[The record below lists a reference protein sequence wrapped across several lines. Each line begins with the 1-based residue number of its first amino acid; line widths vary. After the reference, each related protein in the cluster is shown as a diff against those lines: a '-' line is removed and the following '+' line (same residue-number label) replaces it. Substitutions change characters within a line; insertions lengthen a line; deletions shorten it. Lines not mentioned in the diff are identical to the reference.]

1 MMNYNL
7 NDIPVINKTYNE
19 TPKGNGQVISTV
31 DGEIKILQCSHEVLE
46 KVLSLIN
53 GTRTFEKIENELEE
67 LYPLDEIRNF
77 LSALVNERII
87 YPTPESNETLEGAT
101 VCIIG
106 KGRLASVMNKAI
118 GLSHHKEFKTITFT
132 IDEFLLGQSMIDFDV
147 AVFAP
152 DQCTYEDILCLNKK
166 MLSKNKPFIQCYFD
180 GRELGLGPFF
190 IPGKT
195 ACLECQTMYHI
206 KNINNKIFNGQLID
220 TEDIKSLYFSH
231 EFPYAYK
238 DSQLLYV
245 ADLICQDIISYL
257 QKGNMEFA
265 DVRKCYKANSLT
277 FDNSYTYYPTT
288 ECKCCRAM
296 NNSYTKWREGL
307 LPNFKDTKNSLE
319 REICYTT
326 GGLRS
331 KTEKETKQLIDETL
345 ERIGLKIDVKRAV
358 SNPFNR
364 VVPCYNA
371 ILDTSHSNKTPYSF
385 RKTKAWGKGLTE
397 MQSYFS
403 ASFEMFEHIGRQYVG
418 DIPIVEASYKDVEQN
433 AIEMNTIAE
442 SIQNKNTSYDK
453 FNPNTAID
461 WVWAKSLVKDD
472 YKLVPALMVF
482 MDDVNTKG
490 RFYGGSSTGLASA
503 TTIEDA
509 ILHAL
514 LEIIEHDAWMIGQA
528 NQHVLPRLDYM
539 TSTNKVLKERIDM
552 VKDMGYQVISRDYTN
567 DLEIPVFR
575 TWIVNPNNDT
585 HFAFSGF
592 GASISP
598 EIALERSVTEAMQS
612 DALVDPNNPLNNS
625 ISGAKLLS
633 RVNSIYSL
641 SYLYKKDIAGKASSI
656 SMLDKP
662 NLKIQSVNQAIKH
675 IIKQLKKKIPG
686 CDVLY
691 VDLTKDSINI
701 PTVRVIVTG
710 DIQRLN
716 HPLISVSPR
725 TLNFGINMG
734 YSNTPATYRELYLG
748 DYPH

>member
-7 NDIPVINKTYNE
+7 IDIPVINKSYNE
-19 TPKGNGQVISTV
+19 TLSDNGQIISTV
-31 DGEIKILQCSHEVLE
+31 DGEIKALRCSYKVLKE
-46 KVLSLIN
+46 VLSLIN
-53 GTRTFEKIENELEE
+53 GTRTFEEIESELKE
-67 LYPLDEIRNF
+67 LYTLVEIRNF
-77 LSALVNERII
+77 LSTLVIERII
-87 YPTPESNETLEGAT
+87 YPTLNTNNTIKNAT

-106 KGRLASVMNKAI
+106 SGRLASMMEKAI
-118 GLSHHKEFKTITFT
+118 SRNKGFKMIKFT
-132 IDEFLLGQSMIDFDV
+132 IDEFLSEQHPIISFDV

-152 DQCTYEDILCLNKK
+152 DQCTYEDMLSLNKK
-166 MLSKNKPFIQCYFD
+166 MVLKNKSFIQCYFD
-180 GRELGLGPFF
+180 GGELALGPFV

-206 KNINNKIFNGQLID
+206 KNINSKIFNGQLID
-220 TEDIKSLYFSH
+220 TYDIKPLYFSQ
-231 EFPYAYK
+231 ELPYVYK
-238 DSQLLYV
+238 DSQLLYA
-245 ADLICQDIISYL
+245 ADLICRDIINCL
-257 QKGNMEFA
+257 QKRNMKLA

-296 NNSYTKWREGL
+296 NNSYTKWKEGL
-307 LPNFKDTKNSLE
+307 SPIFKDTKDSLE
-319 REICYTT
+319 RKITYTT
-326 GGLRS
+326 GGFRS
-331 KTEKETKQLIDETL
+331 KSEEETKQLIEETL
-345 ERIGLKIDVKRAV
+345 ERIGLKIDVKRAE
-358 SNPFNR
+358 SNPFNH
-364 VVPCYNA
+364 VLPSYSGIFEA
-371 ILDTSHSNKTPYSF
+371 SHSNNTPYYF

-403 ASFEMFEHIGRQYVG
+403 AAFEMFEHIGRQYVG
-418 DIPIVEASYKDVEQN
+418 DIPIVEAPYKDVEQT
-433 AIEMNTIAE
+433 AIDMDTVNK

-453 FNPNTAID
+453 FNPNTPID
-461 WVWAKSLVKDD
+461 WVWAKSLVTGD

-490 RFYGGSSTGLASA
+490 RFYGGSSTGLASS

-514 LEIIEHDAWMIGQA
+514 FEVIEHDAWMIGQA
-528 NQHVLPRLDYM
+528 NQFVLPRLDHT
-539 TSTNKVLKERIDM
+539 TSTNKVLKERIKM
-552 VKDMGYQVISRDYTN
+552 VKDMGYEVITRDYTN

-585 HFAFSGF
+585 HFAYSGF
-592 GASISP
+592 GASASP
-598 EIALERSVTEAMQS
+598 EIALERSITEAMQT
-612 DALVDPNNPLNNS
+612 DALVDPNNPLNSS

-633 RVNSIYSL
+633 KVNSVYYL
-641 SYLYKKDIAGKASSI
+641 SYLYKKDIAGKASNISI
-656 SMLDKP
+656 LDKP
-662 NLKIQSVNQAIKH
+662 NPEIKSVNQGIRYV
-675 IIKQLKKKIPG
+675 IEQLRNKIPG
-686 CDVLY
+686 CDILFVN
-691 VDLTKDSINI
+691 LTKDSINI

-725 TLNFGINMG
+725 TFNFGTNMG

>member
-1 MMNYNL
+1 M
-7 NDIPVINKTYNE
+7 
-19 TPKGNGQVISTV
+19 
-31 DGEIKILQCSHEVLE
+31 
-46 KVLSLIN
+46 
-53 GTRTFEKIENELEE
+53 
-67 LYPLDEIRNF
+67 
-77 LSALVNERII
+77 
-87 YPTPESNETLEGAT
+87 
-101 VCIIG
+101 
-106 KGRLASVMNKAI
+106 
-118 GLSHHKEFKTITFT
+118 
-132 IDEFLLGQSMIDFDV
+132 
-147 AVFAP
+147 
-152 DQCTYEDILCLNKK
+152 
-166 MLSKNKPFIQCYFD
+166 
-180 GRELGLGPFF
+180 
-190 IPGKT
+190 
-195 ACLECQTMYHI
+195 
-206 KNINNKIFNGQLID
+206 
-220 TEDIKSLYFSH
+220 
-231 EFPYAYK
+231 
-238 DSQLLYV
+238 
-245 ADLICQDIISYL
+245 
-257 QKGNMEFA
+257 
-265 DVRKCYKANSLT
+265 
-277 FDNSYTYYPTT
+277 
-288 ECKCCRAM
+288 
-296 NNSYTKWREGL
+296 
-307 LPNFKDTKNSLE
+307 
-319 REICYTT
+319 
-326 GGLRS
+326 
-331 KTEKETKQLIDETL
+331 
-345 ERIGLKIDVKRAV
+345 
-358 SNPFNR
+358 
-364 VVPCYNA
+364 
-371 ILDTSHSNKTPYSF
+371 
-385 RKTKAWGKGLTE
+385 
-397 MQSYFS
+397 
-403 ASFEMFEHIGRQYVG
+403 
-418 DIPIVEASYKDVEQN
+418 VEASYKDVTQN

-453 FNPNTAID
+453 FNPDTAID

-514 LEIIEHDAWMIGQA
+514 LEIIEHDAWMVGQA

-552 VKDMGYQVISRDYTN
+552 VKDMGYEVITRDYTN

-641 SYLYKKDIAGKASSI
+641 PYLYKKDIAGKAPSI

-662 NLKIQSVNQAIKH
+662 SLKIKSVNQAIQH

-691 VDLTKDSINI
+691 VDLTKDFINI